1 MQPKPDQPREASDPA
16 APGLTPSGAADSQR
30 CPSAEQIVAF
40 VEGALSPNERSE
52 VELHLDR
59 CRACGAVMAELVS
72 LSDTIGASMAPATLG
87 RYQLRA
93 VIGKGGMGEVWSAWD
108 PQLMRKVA
116 IKRLRPDGVD
126 SKGRARLVQEARA
139 LAAVSH
145 PNVVA
150 VFDAG
155 EDNGEVYIAT
165 ELVDGA
171 PLSSWQRGRPWRQ
184 VVAAWAQAARGL
196 VAVHQCGIIHRDVKA
211 ANVLVGLDERVR
223 IGDFGIARAEFAEP
237 SEPGSTLSR
246 TGWVA
251 GTPGYMA
258 PEQLQGGPVDARVDQ
273 FALCVAL
280 GEALLGRKPVTGEQI
295 EFADSPRLA
304 QAISRGLA
312 PLAANR
318 FVTMA
323 ELAAE
328 LEAVATAPVLDAVAS
343 APVPPRRFSSRK
355 IAMVAIAAAAMLG
368 GGVVAVVVMQRPR
381 TEATLQSKATPH
393 IEATPHAV
401 ATIDAADVREVAV
414 DANGAIGFAN
424 LPLDAASTQV
434 PQISQNTKVGAPGN
448 GKAKP
453 AVQPAVAALGQ
464 RPSVPA
470 ATNPLPVAAQRNV
483 IAIEYASMADDPDGA
498 TARKRRDAGDAAGC
512 LRIVGNEPDGA
523 TPRNAVRAVC
533 QMLEGKCDAGE
544 ARLRSMAALSLPLLP
559 ANGVDAWIEDH
570 LERFCPVWD
579 KSASVSTRLK
589 RLAVQA
595 QLALSLFDG
604 PRFRQALYDV
614 STPAVVA
621 DSKLRG
627 LLFRAYIEQLQR
639 YGTRQQCAEVDEL
652 VDAAD
657 KVGVKID
664 RTDFM
669 LSAVCGSLARLYAT
683 PPP

>member
-1 MQPKPDQPREASDPA
+1 MSRKTDKLDDSGDDLAHQPTA
-16 APGLTPSGAADSQR
+16 SGAADSQR
-30 CPSAEQIVAF
+30 CPSEEQIVAF
-40 VEGALSPNERSE
+40 VEGAVTDTVRSE
-52 VELHLDR
+52 LEQHLDR

-72 LSDTIGASMAPATLG
+72 MSDTIGASLAPPTLG

-116 IKRLRPDGVD
+116 IKRLRPDGID

-171 PLSSWQRGRPWRQ
+171 ALSSWQRGRPWRQ

-237 SEPGSTLSR
+237 SEPGNTLSR

-295 EFADSPRLA
+295 EFVESARLA
-304 QAISRGLA
+304 QTLTRGLA
-312 PLAANR
+312 PLASSR
-318 FVTMA
+318 FATMA

-328 LEAVATAPVLDAVAS
+328 LEAAAATPPLVRPEVE
-343 APVPPRRFSSRK
+343 PRRTAVSPSRK
-355 IAMVAIAAAAMLG
+355 LAIVGLASVAMLG
-368 GGVVAVVVMQRPR
+368 GGAIAVAVMQRQQ
-381 TEATLQSKATPH
+381 TAATSHVDATLAAVRTLDAPPARSLDAGVGGAIAATP
-393 IEATPHAV
+393 V
-401 ATIDAADVREVAV
+401 
-414 DANGAIGFAN
+414 
-424 LPLDAASTQV
+424 DAASVQV
-434 PQISQNTKVGAPGN
+434 VKNRSPQVAALRPSSANAP
-448 GKAKP
+448 
-453 AVQPAVAALGQ
+453 VQAVAAGSTVVGST
-464 RPSVPA
+464 PPTAPTASDA
-470 ATNPLPVAAQRNV
+470 INV
-483 IAIEYASMADDPDGA
+483 VTIEYASMADDPDGT
-498 TARKRRDAGDAAGC
+498 TARQRRDAGDAAGC

-533 QMLEGKCDAGE
+533 QMLNGQCDAGA
-544 ARLRSMAALSLPLLP
+544 ARLRTMTTLAVPPMPGKA
-559 ANGVDAWIEDH
+559 VDLWIDDH
-570 LERFCPVWD
+570 LNRFCPVWE
-579 KSASVSTRLK
+579 KTASVATRVT
-589 RLAVQA
+589 RLAVQS
-595 QLALSLFDG
+595 QLAHSLFDG
-604 PRFRQALYDV
+604 PRFRQTLYDT
-614 STPAVVA
+614 STAAVLSDA
-621 DSKLRG
+621 KLHN
-627 LLFRAYIEQLQR
+627 LLFQAYIEQLHR
-639 YGTRQQCAEVDEL
+639 YVSRQKCDVVDEL
-652 VDAAD
+652 VEAAA
-657 KVGVKID
+657 KIGVKID
-664 RTDFM
+664 GTSFQ
-669 LSAVCGSLARLYAT
+669 VWPPCGSLTQLYAT

>member
-1 MQPKPDQPREASDPA
+1 MPRKTEKLDNSGDDLAHLPTA
-16 APGLTPSGAADSQR
+16 SGAADSQR
-30 CPSAEQIVAF
+30 CPSEEQIVAF
-40 VEGALSPNERSE
+40 VEGAVTDTVRSE
-52 VELHLDR
+52 LERHLDR

-72 LSDTIGASMAPATLG
+72 MSDTVGASLAPATLG

-93 VIGKGGMGEVWSAWD
+93 IIGKGGMGEVWSAWD

-116 IKRLRPDGVD
+116 IKRLRPDGID

-171 PLSSWQRGRPWRQ
+171 ALSSWQRGRPWRL

-211 ANVLVGLDERVR
+211 ANVLVGLDERIR
-223 IGDFGIARAEFAEP
+223 IGDFGIARAEFAE
-237 SEPGSTLSR
+237 SREVGNTLSR

-280 GEALLGRKPVTGEQI
+280 GEALLHRKPVTGEQI
-295 EFADSPRLA
+295 EFAESPRLA
-304 QAISRGLA
+304 HAITRGLA
-312 PLAANR
+312 PLASSR
-318 FVTMA
+318 FASMA

-328 LEAVATAPVLDAVAS
+328 LEAVAAAPANAPPVIATPRVRALSSTNVAL
-343 APVPPRRFSSRK
+343 F
-355 IAMVAIAAAAMLG
+355 AIVGAAMLG
-368 GGVVAVVVMQRPR
+368 GGAIAVIAMQRTQHAATAPQAD
-381 TEATLQSKATPH
+381 ATLRTAALP
-393 IEATPHAV
+393 AV
-401 ATIDAADVREVAV
+401 ASVDGPRAVALDAGSL
-414 DANGAIGFAN
+414 DALKFASA
-424 LPLDAASTQV
+424 PQDAAS
-434 PQISQNTKVGAPGN
+434 S
-448 GKAKP
+448 
-453 AVQPAVAALGQ
+453 QPAADRREPNHGALRPSSVAVSALGSAVASGSAS
-464 RPSVPA
+464 RAANATPSA
-470 ATNPLPVAAQRNV
+470 IAINV
-483 IAIEYASMADDPDGA
+483 VAIEYASMADDPDGA

-512 LRIVGNEPDGA
+512 LRIVGNEPAGA

-533 QMLEGKCDAGE
+533 HMLSGQCDEGA
-544 ARLRSMAALSLPLLP
+544 ARLRAMAALSVP
-559 ANGVDAWIEDH
+559 AMPPGATDTWIDDH
-570 LERFCPVWD
+570 VLRFCPVWD
-579 KSASVSTRLK
+579 KTASVMA
-589 RLAVQA
+589 RLARLSMQS

-604 PRFRQALYDV
+604 GRFRQTLYAA
-614 STPAVVA
+614 STAAAVA
-621 DSKLRG
+621 DPKLRV
-627 LLFRAYIEQLQR
+627 LLFRAYIEQLHR
-639 YGTRQQCAEVDEL
+639 YASRLQCAQVDEL

-657 KVGVKID
+657 KIGVKID
-664 RTDFM
+664 SVEFM
-669 LSAVCGSLARLYAT
+669 PWAACGSLARLYAI

>member
-1 MQPKPDQPREASDPA
+1 MPRKTDQLGDASDDLAHQPTA
-16 APGLTPSGAADSQR
+16 SGAADSQR
-30 CPSAEQIVAF
+30 CPSEEQIVAF
-40 VEGALSPNERSE
+40 VEGAVTDAVRR
-52 VELHLDR
+52 ELEQHLDR
-59 CRACGAVMAELVS
+59 CRACGEVMAELVS
-72 LSDTIGASMAPATLG
+72 MSDTIGASLAPATLG

-116 IKRLRPDGVD
+116 IKRLRPDGID

-171 PLSSWQRGRPWRQ
+171 ALSSWQRGRPWRQ
-184 VVAAWAQAARGL
+184 IVAAWAQAARGL

-237 SEPGSTLSR
+237 SEPGATLSR

-295 EFADSPRLA
+295 TFAESARLA
-304 QAISRGLA
+304 QAITRGLA
-312 PLAANR
+312 PLAASR
-318 FVTMA
+318 FATMA

-328 LEAVATAPVLDAVAS
+328 LEAAATAAEAVP
-343 APVPPRRFSSRK
+343 APAPFRPTSPTRK
-355 IAMVAIAAAAMLG
+355 LAIVALAGMAMLG
-368 GGVVAVVVMQRPR
+368 GGAIAVVVMQRS
-381 TEATLQSKATPH
+381 QNSATPNVDAP
-393 IEATPHAV
+393 IRAAVTVDAARTMNSDAGGAV
-401 ATIDAADVREVAV
+401 ASVTTPVDAATV
-414 DANGAIGFAN
+414 
-424 LPLDAASTQV
+424 QV
-434 PQISQNTKVGAPGN
+434 PLPIRDAQLAATRPSTANPPVRAVGAAATALN
-448 GKAKP
+448 TAP
-453 AVQPAVAALGQ
+453 ATSAL
-464 RPSVPA
+464 PVTPA
-470 ATNPLPVAAQRNV
+470 ATINV
-483 IAIEYASMADDPDGA
+483 VAIEYASMADDPDGA

-512 LRIVGNEPDGA
+512 LRIVGNEPNGA

-533 QMLEGKCDAGE
+533 HMLEGQCDVGA
-544 ARLRSMAALSLPLLP
+544 ARLRTMAGLSVPVLP
-559 ANGVDAWIEDH
+559 ANGVDSWVEDH
-570 LERFCPVWD
+570 LNRYCPVWD
-579 KSASVSTRLK
+579 KSASVATRMR
-589 RLAVQA
+589 RLATQA
-595 QLALSLFDG
+595 QLELSLFDG
-604 PRFRQALYDV
+604 PRFRQSLYDA
-614 STPAVVA
+614 STPAVVGDA
-621 DSKLRG
+621 KLRN
-627 LLFRAYIEQLQR
+627 LLFQAYIEQLQR
-639 YGTRQQCAEVDEL
+639 YASRQQCAVVDEL
-652 VDAAD
+652 VDPAD
-657 KVGVKID
+657 KIGVKID
-664 RTDFM
+664 RGEFLPWT
-669 LSAVCGSLARLYAT
+669 ACGSLARLYAT

>member
-1 MQPKPDQPREASDPA
+1 MSRKTDKLGDVSDDLAYQPTA
-16 APGLTPSGAADSQR
+16 SGAANSQR
-30 CPSAEQIVAF
+30 CPSEEQIVAF
-40 VEGALSPNERSE
+40 VEGALLDSVRSE
-52 VELHLDR
+52 LERHLDR

-72 LSDTIGASMAPATLG
+72 MSDTVGAALAPATLG
-87 RYQLRA
+87 RYQLRT

-116 IKRLRPDGVD
+116 IKRLRPDGID

-171 PLSSWQRGRPWRQ
+171 ALSSWQRGRPWRQ

-237 SEPGSTLSR
+237 SEPGNTLSR

-295 EFADSPRLA
+295 EFAESPRLA
-304 QAISRGLA
+304 QLIARGLA
-312 PLAANR
+312 PLASRR
-318 FVTMA
+318 FATMA
-323 ELAAE
+323 ELAGE
-328 LEAVATAPVLDAVAS
+328 LEA
-343 APVPPRRFSSRK
+343 
-355 IAMVAIAAAAMLG
+355 IAAALVQAPLVSTTPDARTLSSKNVAFISIVGAAMLG
-368 GGVVAVVVMQRPR
+368 GGAIAVIVMQRSQAAATAPQAD
-381 TEATLQSKATPH
+381 ATLRTAALLTAMSVDAPRAMIADVGGIDALGAAIAPSDQASFRPPAQNRTLRNGATGPAAGPLPALGSANTATTLATVSTAATATPG
-393 IEATPHAV
+393 T
-401 ATIDAADVREVAV
+401 
-414 DANGAIGFAN
+414 AI
-424 LPLDAASTQV
+424 
-434 PQISQNTKVGAPGN
+434 
-448 GKAKP
+448 
-453 AVQPAVAALGQ
+453 
-464 RPSVPA
+464 
-470 ATNPLPVAAQRNV
+470 NV
-483 IAIEYASMADDPDGA
+483 VAIEYASLADDPDGV

-512 LRIVGNEPDGA
+512 LRIVGNEPAGA

-533 QMLEGKCDAGE
+533 MMLNGQCEAGA
-544 ARLRSMAALSLPLLP
+544 ARLRAMAALSVPP
-559 ANGVDAWIEDH
+559 MPPSATDTWIDDH
-570 LERFCPVWD
+570 LTRFCPVWD
-579 KSASVSTRLK
+579 PAASLGTRLN
-589 RLAVQA
+589 RLAMQA
-595 QLALSLFDG
+595 QLAHSLFDG
-604 PRFRQALYDV
+604 ARFRQTLYAV
-614 STPAVVA
+614 STVAVVGDA
-621 DSKLRG
+621 KLRV
-627 LLFRAYIEQLQR
+627 LLFRAYIEQLHR
-639 YGTRQQCAEVDEL
+639 YASRLQCDKVDEV

-657 KVGVKID
+657 KIGLKID
-664 RTDFM
+664 
-669 LSAVCGSLARLYAT
+669 SAEFLPWAACGSLARLYAV